1 MANPNGTPNQPLNAP
16 RISPAAAAAI
26 AMLGPSAFPGQR
38 EVIDYTFFDNNTFT
52 TVTAATK
59 SYFAT
64 AGVAA
69 LTSNFIGAGAMPAN
83 QAFLVSTIR
92 IVPLPGSPIAD
103 VISMMKFLSLV
114 FTVENAKKYAQG
126 PAWMFPAG
134 VGAQVEA
141 QGAGAAATSS
151 GNPGVPSLGNVYRFS
166 QPVVLRPQQ
175 PFSVQV
181 TADVGFVAS
190 TSPMSVYVAMDGLLV
205 RSVI

>member
-1 MANPNGTPNQPLNAP
+1 MVGPNQVLNKP
-16 RISPAAAAAI
+16 RISPAAAAAL

-38 EVIDYTFFDNNTFT
+38 EVLDYTFYDLNTFT

-59 SYFAT
+59 SYFAS
-64 AGVAA
+64 AGVAV

-83 QAFLVSTIR
+83 QAFLVNTVR

-103 VISMMKFLSLV
+103 VINAMKFLSLV

-126 PAWMFPAG
+126 PAWLFPAG

-141 QGAGAAATSS
+141 QGTGAGNTSS
-151 GNPGVPSLGNVYRFS
+151 GNNGVPSLGNVYRFS

-175 PFSVQV
+175 PFAIQV
-181 TADVGFVAS
+181 TADVGFTAT
-190 TSPMSVYVAMDGLLV
+190 TSPMSIYVAMDGLLV
-205 RSVI
+205 RGVA